1 MENDI
6 RWLQRLDNYHKACAK
21 LFEVID
27 TRSFGDLSQLETE
40 GLIQRFEYTFELA
53 WKVMQDFLRYKGYEF
68 VEGPNGTLAQAF
80 EDGLISN
87 HDGWRRMAKARI
99 TTSHTYNEE
108 DAANVAGEI
117 YDEYAELLRNLDAK
131 LIVEKNRLE
140 NK

>member
-1 MENDI
+1 
-6 RWLQRLDNYHKACAK
+6 
-21 LFEVID
+21 
-27 TRSFGDLSQLETE
+27 
-40 GLIQRFEYTFELA
+40 
-53 WKVMQDFLRYKGYEF
+53 MQDFLRYKGYEF

-131 LIVEKNRLE
+131 LIVEKKRLE